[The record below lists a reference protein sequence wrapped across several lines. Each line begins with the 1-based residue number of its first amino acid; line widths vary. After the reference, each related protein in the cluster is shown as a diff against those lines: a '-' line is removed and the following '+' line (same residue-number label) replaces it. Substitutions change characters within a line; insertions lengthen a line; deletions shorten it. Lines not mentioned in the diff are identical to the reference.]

1 MFTMKKSYIAP
12 VCEIVK
18 LNTADIIATS
28 GGVGDGGAP
37 GREYFGG
44 DVSYGRDGW
53 FDDDE
58 W

>member
-1 MFTMKKSYIAP
+1 MKKSYIAP

-37 GREYFGG
+37 GREYFGS